1 MKRDRKHQ
9 LLKVLLGTGLYL
21 LDPVR
26 DRFVDQVSDIGDRAR
41 HTYDDAVDR
50 VSDISD
56 SIRGRFHR
64 PSRLKWM
71 LFGMSVGV
79 GAGLLLA
86 PCSGREARESLSDR
100 VHHFGG
106 RVRDRF
112 QSESEQAT
120 GTKAI

>member
-1 MKRDRKHQ
+1 MKRDRKNQ
-9 LLKVLLGTGLYL
+9 ILKVLIGTSLYL

-26 DRFVDQVSDIGDRAR
+26 GRIADRFSDISDRAR
-41 HTYDDAVDR
+41 HTYDDAVER

-56 SIRGRFHR
+56 SIRGRFER

-79 GAGLLLA
+79 GVGLLLA
-86 PCSGREARESLSDR
+86 PCTGREARESLSDR
-100 VHHFGG
+100 VHDIGG

-112 QSESEQAT
+112 QSESERTT
-120 GTKAI
+120 GTKGM